1 MYVDFH
7 KTISKDYIRRL
18 YQMSLHWAGNVDK
31 KTTTNRKVKGKVYSL
46 SLLICLFY
54 LSVSKTVSFL

>member
-18 YQMSLHWAGNVDK
+18 YQMNLHWAGNVDK
-31 KTTTNRKVKGKVYSL
+31 KQQQTEK
-46 SLLICLFY
+46 
-54 LSVSKTVSFL
+54 